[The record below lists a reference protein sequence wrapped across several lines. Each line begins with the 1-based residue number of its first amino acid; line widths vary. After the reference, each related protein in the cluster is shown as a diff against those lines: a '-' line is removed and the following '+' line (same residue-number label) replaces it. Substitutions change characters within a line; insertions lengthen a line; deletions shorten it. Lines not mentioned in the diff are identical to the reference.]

1 MKSLSEVVLEKGWAT
16 PAQIKESEQTAKQ
29 SGKSLEQILMNR
41 NILTLQKL
49 AQAKS
54 EIFNLEYIDLKARK
68 VLPDILKQI
77 PEEAAS
83 FYKFIPFDKSG
94 NLLQVGIVNPDD
106 LKAQEALRFLASQRG
121 IKTKLYVISQS
132 DFESIIKDYRS
143 LRGEVDLALREL
155 EQELKLAPQAR
166 RGIEAEAK
174 RIAAE
179 APITKIVAV
188 IVRHATE
195 GRASDIHIEPI
206 EERIRVRFRV
216 DGLLYTGLFLPS
228 EIQSA
233 VVTRIK
239 ILCHMRIDET
249 RIPQDGRFST
259 TISDRKIDF
268 RVSTL
273 PTSSGE
279 KVVMRILDPKMG
291 ALSFNDL
298 GITGHNLQVL
308 DQGLKQPF
316 GMILTTGPTG
326 SGKTT
331 TQYSMLHVLNQEA
344 VNIISLEDPVEYY
357 MEGINQ
363 SQVRPEIGYTFATGL
378 RHVLRQ
384 DPDIIMVGEIR
395 DEETAALSIH
405 AALTGHLVLST
416 LHTNDALGVVPRLID
431 MKVQPFLLPS
441 TLLLAIGQRLVRR
454 LCSKCR
460 QKAAPPAPV
469 KKIIEQEIV
478 EIKQKLQGKQAMPA
492 VLNQSP
498 IMVYTAPGCKYCAN
512 KGSRG
517 RVGIFEILR
526 MTAELERII
535 IEKPLESIIEQ
546 EAKRQG
552 MLTMKEDGILKAL
565 EGIVSIEE
573 VFKVV
578 ETGAMA

>member
-1 MKSLSEVVLEKGWAT
+1 MRSLSEVVLEKGWAT
-16 PAQIKESEQTAKQ
+16 QAQIKESEQTAQ
-29 SGKSLEQILMNR
+29 RSGKSLEQILINR

-49 AQAKS
+49 AQAKA
-54 EIFNLEYIDLKARK
+54 EIFGLEYTDFKGRK
-68 VLPDILKQI
+68 VLPEILKQI

-83 FYKFIPFDKSG
+83 FYKFVPFGKSG
-94 NLLQVGIVNPDD
+94 NLLEVGMVNPDD
-106 LKAQEALRFLASQRG
+106 LKAQEALRFLASQQG
-121 IKTKLYVISQS
+121 IKTKIYVISQV
-132 DFESIIKDYRS
+132 DFESVIKDYRS
-143 LRGEVDLALREL
+143 LRGEVEHALKEL
-155 EQELKLAPQAR
+155 EKELKLEPDTQKEIHKEAR
-166 RGIEAEAK
+166 

-206 EERIRVRFRV
+206 EDRIRVRFRV
-216 DGLLYTGLFLPS
+216 DGLLYTGLFLPH

-249 RIPQDGRFST
+249 RVPQDGRFST
-259 TISDRKIDF
+259 VISDRRIDF

-298 GITGHNLQVL
+298 GITGKNLKTL
-308 DQGLKQPF
+308 ELAIEQPF
-316 GMILTTGPTG
+316 GLILTTGPTG

-331 TQYSMLHVLNQEA
+331 TQYSMLNAINEEA

-395 DEETAALSIH
+395 DEETAALAIH

-416 LHTNDALGVVPRLID
+416 LHTNDAIGVVPRLID
-431 MKVQPFLLPS
+431 MGVQPFLLPS

-454 LCSKCR
+454 LCPKCL
-460 QKAAPPAPV
+460 QKVQPAGPI
-469 KKIIEQEIV
+469 KKVIEQEII
-478 EIKQKLQGKQAMPA
+478 EIEQRLKDDKTMPA
-492 VLNQSP
+492 VLNQTP
-498 IMVYTAPGCKYCAN
+498 AMVYTAAGCKYCAN

-517 RVGIFEILR
+517 RIAIFEILK
-526 MTAELERII
+526 MTDELERII
-535 IEKPLESIIEQ
+535 IEKPLESAIQQ

-552 MLTMKEDGILKAL
+552 MLTMRQDGILKAL
-565 EGIVSIEE
+565 EGLVSVEE
-573 VFKVV
+573 VFKAV
-578 ETGAMA
+578 ETRTMT